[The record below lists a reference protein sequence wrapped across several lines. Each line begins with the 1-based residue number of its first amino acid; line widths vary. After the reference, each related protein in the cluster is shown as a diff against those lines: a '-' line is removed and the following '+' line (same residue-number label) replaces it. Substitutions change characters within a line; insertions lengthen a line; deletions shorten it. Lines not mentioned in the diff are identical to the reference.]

1 MGMDVYGNAPKSEV
15 GEYFRASIWTWPGV
29 LNAIASTGVL
39 PDNLVEAMA
48 YNDGR
53 GPNDE
58 QAIALADALDKACE
72 GMADEHVF
80 VTEGTHYAEVGTAS
94 MGSSLLSQ
102 LTAFGAESGAT
113 VSTGGD
119 DPYQTPVGFIREFAA
134 FSRESGGFAVW

>member
-15 GEYFRASIWTWPGV
+15 GEYFRASIWTWPGI

-39 PDNLVEAMA
+39 PDDLIESMA

-58 QAIALADALDKACE
+58 QAVALSEALYAATE
-72 GMADEHVF
+72 GMDDDHVF
-80 VTEGTHYAEVGTAS
+80 VSEGTHYAEVGTAS

-119 DPYQTPVGFIREFAA
+119 DPYQTPVWKVREFAA
-134 FSRESGGFAVW
+134 FARESGGFSVW